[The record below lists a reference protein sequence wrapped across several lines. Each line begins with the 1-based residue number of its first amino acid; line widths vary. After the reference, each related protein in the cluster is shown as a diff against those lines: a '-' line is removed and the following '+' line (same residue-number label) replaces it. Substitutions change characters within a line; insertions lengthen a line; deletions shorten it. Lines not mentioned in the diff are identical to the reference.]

1 MATITTT
8 VPITTSPS
16 ISISFTY
23 PPPPSHPV
31 AQVKTLG
38 MGSVVPSSFKSR
50 SPPSCRAKLGAN
62 PAIRSGRQQVQHHQ
76 TNHQQTNDDSAKLS
90 IVIVLCQFWHDLS
103 ARLFNFS
110 SSVSLW
116 QRVRVGSTSPLQLN
130 SSTSLR
136 SQGRSPIVI
145 PTAFSLCSFLSF
157 CLSVDLA
164 SQNSQLLTPQRSHL
178 PLFSFF
184 QYARYV
190 AGHVV
195 SHILLRSSRPQ
206 LGSRWIK
213 VWPLLSLLYIYLH
226 STSVEDKF

>member
-16 ISISFTY
+16 ISISFAY
-23 PPPPSHPV
+23 LPPPSHPV

-62 PAIRSGRQQVQHHQ
+62 PAIRSRRQQVQHQQ
-76 TNHQQTNDDSAKLS
+76 TNHQQTNDDSAKFS

-116 QRVRVGSTSPLQLN
+116 QRVRGWE
-130 SSTSLR
+130 
-136 SQGRSPIVI
+136 
-145 PTAFSLCSFLSF
+145 
-157 CLSVDLA
+157 
-164 SQNSQLLTPQRSHL
+164 
-178 PLFSFF
+178 
-184 QYARYV
+184 
-190 AGHVV
+190 
-195 SHILLRSSRPQ
+195 HILSPTQFSNVPPFARSLSHCHPYCFFFV
-206 LGSRWIK
+206 L
-213 VWPLLSLLYIYLH
+213 VPLVLPIC
-226 STSVEDKF
+226 

>member
-23 PPPPSHPV
+23 LPPPSHPV

-62 PAIRSGRQQVQHHQ
+62 PAIRSGRQQVQHQQ

-130 SSTSLR
+130 SPTSLR

-145 PTAFSLCSFLSF
+145 PTAFSFVLVPL
-157 CLSVDLA
+157 V
-164 SQNSQLLTPQRSHL
+164 L
-178 PLFSFF
+178 P
-184 QYARYV
+184 
-190 AGHVV
+190 
-195 SHILLRSSRPQ
+195 IC
-206 LGSRWIK
+206 
-213 VWPLLSLLYIYLH
+213 
-226 STSVEDKF
+226 